1 MHIIYVIFLFQ
12 KASNWV
18 SKGAFL
24 PQNAASKLVSK
35 YLCGDN
41 AINSTLCKKYIVYK
55 MFGED
60 TVQFD
65 MVNSTKLIKY

>member
-1 MHIIYVIFLFQ
+1 M
-12 KASNWV
+12 V

-24 PQNAASKLVSK
+24 PHNSASELIRK

-41 AINSTLCKKYIVYK
+41 AINTVLCKKYIVYK

-60 TVQFD
+60 HVQFD
-65 MVNSTKLIKY
+65 TVGMN

>member
-1 MHIIYVIFLFQ
+1 MSFFKLQ

-24 PQNAASKLVSK
+24 PQNAASKLVNK
-35 YLCGDN
+35 YLCGDD
-41 AINSTLCKKYIVYK
+41 AINSALCKKYIVYK

-65 MVNSTKLIKY
+65 MVNLLNIMN